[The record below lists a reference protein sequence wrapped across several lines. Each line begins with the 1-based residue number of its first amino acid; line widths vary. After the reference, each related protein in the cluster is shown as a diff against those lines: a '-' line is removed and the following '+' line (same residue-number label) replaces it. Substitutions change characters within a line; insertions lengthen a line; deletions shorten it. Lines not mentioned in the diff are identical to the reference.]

1 VSQRGAERDAPGL
14 RPSPSH
20 FSISSSALIFPLQ
33 LQIAIAA
40 KHHNVP
46 FYVAAPLTTIDTKLT
61 SGEEIV
67 IEQRPGEELTHMLG
81 QQIAAPGIGTWNPAF
96 DVTPASLITGVCVF

>member
-1 VSQRGAERDAPGL
+1 MIL
-14 RPSPSH
+14 FFSPR
-20 FSISSSALIFPLQ
+20 

-46 FYVAAPLTTIDTKLT
+46 FYVAAPLTTIDVKLT
-61 SGEEIV
+61 TGEEIV

-96 DVTPASLITGVCVF
+96 DVTPASLITGVCEFWRPLPQKNGIGHPTFYISSFLSI